1 MTNQYL
7 PGGMKTDSGGLT
19 RPLTGCFLDL
29 GRHCTGGEFSIRQTS
44 LLDDK
49 QRIAHGGSPFAGV
62 AVSLHDA
69 DDTYLAPLECRSDDN
84 ASMVALLMRCI
95 KGNQFRRI
103 AFGELI
109 ATARLSLLPLAG

>member
-1 MTNQYL
+1 
-7 PGGMKTDSGGLT
+7 
-19 RPLTGCFLDL
+19 
-29 GRHCTGGEFSIRQTS
+29 
-44 LLDDK
+44 
-49 QRIAHGGSPFAGV
+49 V